1 MKNLFKLIFAL
12 IFMLNA
18 NAQDLATS
26 DTIVQTEDYPKNFIK
41 TNITSIA
48 LNNYSFQYERV
59 LTKSISFAISY
70 RFMPE
75 SNIPFKKKLLSEV
88 GDDEASEFILNN
100 SKISNMAITP
110 EIRFY
115 LGKGY
120 GRGFYIAPYYR
131 YAKFKTDQFYIE
143 YVDDQGNDQNF
154 KLTGDVS
161 SHSGGIMF
169 GAQWTIGKY
178 LCIDWWIL
186 GAHYGSSKGQLSGVS
201 STPLSPTEQSEIRD
215 VLEDFEIP
223 LVDTEV
229 KVDSN
234 RATMKMDGP
243 WAGIRAGISLGIRF

>member
-1 MKNLFKLIFAL
+1 MKTLLKVLFVLA
-12 IFMLNA
+12 FMLNA
-18 NAQDLATS
+18 NAQDLVAS
-26 DTIVQTEDYPKNFIK
+26 DTIIQTENHPKNFIK
-41 TNITSIA
+41 TNLTSIP

-75 SNIPFKKKLLSEV
+75 SNIPFKSKLLSEV

-115 LGKGY
+115 LGKGH

-131 YAKFKTDQFYIE
+131 YAKFKTDQFYVE
-143 YVDDQGNDQNF
+143 YVDDQGDDQNF
-154 KLTGDVS
+154 KLTGDIS

-178 LCIDWWIL
+178 VCIDWWIL
-186 GAHYGSSKGQLSGVS
+186 GAHYGTSKGELSGAS
-201 STPLSPTEQSEIRD
+201 STPLSPSEQSEIRD
-215 VLEDFEIP
+215 ALEDFEIP

-229 KVDSN
+229 NVNAN
-234 RATMKMDGP
+234 RVSLKMDGP